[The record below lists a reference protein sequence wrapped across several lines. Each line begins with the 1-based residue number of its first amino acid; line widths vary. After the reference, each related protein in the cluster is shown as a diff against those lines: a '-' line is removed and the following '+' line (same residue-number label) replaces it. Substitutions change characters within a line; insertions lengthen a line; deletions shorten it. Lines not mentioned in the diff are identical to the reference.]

1 MLTVNI
7 NLLWTVINVLI
18 LLVVVKLALIKP
30 VKKVLEERQA
40 MVDRSIAEA
49 DEARQS
55 ALRLE
60 QEHADRLKDVEAE
73 KSRTLSEA
81 AEKAGA
87 DYDRIV
93 NEAKVKAMNIVATAE
108 NDARS
113 RKQEIMMESRGELTQ
128 LVMDAAEKVV
138 SGKADADAALYDLF
152 LEKVGSANDQ

>member
-18 LLVVVKLALIKP
+18 LLVVVKFVLIKP
-30 VKKVLEERQA
+30 VKKVMEERQA
-40 MVDRSIAEA
+40 MVDRTLAEA
-49 DEARQS
+49 EEARQS
-55 ALRLE
+55 ALLLE

-93 NEAKVKAMNIVATAE
+93 NEAKAKAMNIVATAE

-113 RKQEIMMESRGELTQ
+113 RKKEIMMEGRSEMVQ
-128 LVMDAAEKVV
+128 LVVEATEKVV
-138 SGKADADAALYDLF
+138 TGQSDADAALYDLF